1 MKVPIGKGSR
11 LILLHAG
18 GFHGFVPGAMLLFKS
33 KSTRD
38 YHEETRWFK
47 EALLPNLKPNSVI
60 VMDNAPYHS
69 VQLHK
74 PPTAKDRKHVIFQ
87 WLLENR
93 VPGVSAEMNKAE
105 LVELVKLYKPRFCTY
120 EIDTIAAANGHTVIR
135 LPPYHCHFNSIELI
149 WAQVKGYVAANNK
162 TFCIADVERLVEHG
176 IEQVTVEKWQ
186 SALRHTWEIILDAK

>member
-1 MKVPIGKGSR
+1 MAWRGTFLREIIKVSPENIVWIDETWFNAGHTKTRAWTDDSIAGTMKVPIGKGSR

-18 GFHGFVPGAMLLFKS
+18 GFDGFVPGAMLLFKS

-38 YHEETRWFK
+38 YHEEMNDATFTRWFK

-93 VPGVSAEMNKAE
+93 VPGVSADMNKAE
-105 LVELVKLYKPRFCTY
+105 LVELVKLYKHFV
-120 EIDTIAAANGHTVIR
+120 HTKSTLLPLLMGTPSSGYHHTTAISIR
-135 LPPYHCHFNSIELI
+135 
-149 WAQVKGYVAANNK
+149 
-162 TFCIADVERLVEHG
+162 
-176 IEQVTVEKWQ
+176 
-186 SALRHTWEIILDAK
+186 